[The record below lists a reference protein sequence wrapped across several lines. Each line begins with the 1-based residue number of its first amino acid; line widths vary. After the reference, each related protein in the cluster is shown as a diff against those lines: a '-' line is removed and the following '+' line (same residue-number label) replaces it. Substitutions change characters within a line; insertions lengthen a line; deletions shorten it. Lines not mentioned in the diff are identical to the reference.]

1 MVESQD
7 DEKRWA
13 GDAEMQ
19 SDHDSQRSQRS
30 QPQTNDVPDIKRLT
44 SLRPGSKGRNFEC
57 FTGLL
62 EDDQEE
68 PKKVLVKL
76 YKRQQ
81 AKIDE
86 AENQKQV
93 YSVVNH
99 PNVI

>member
-1 MVESQD
+1 
-7 DEKRWA
+7 
-13 GDAEMQ
+13 
-19 SDHDSQRSQRS
+19 
-30 QPQTNDVPDIKRLT
+30 
-44 SLRPGSKGRNFEC
+44 
-57 FTGLL
+57 
-62 EDDQEE
+62 
-68 PKKVLVKL
+68 VLVKL